1 MPLTLGQRRLRRLWS
16 KGIGLPGDNSVILG
30 VARRLRDTV
39 DAPVLGGIAV
49 ILHGYAR
56 TTTDLDL
63 YTPDRKATDVQLRAA
78 GARWD
83 TDKRE
88 HVLDHVRIHTV
99 TPTDAGH
106 VVQGTSII
114 DGVRVVSLKDL
125 IAIKL
130 LCGLGNFG
138 RTKDVADVEE
148 LIRILPLDKRFAGK
162 LPTAV
167 RAPFKD
173 LVDRVR
179 GRERQRRNERPF

>member
-1 MPLTLGQRRLRRLWS
+1 M
-16 KGIGLPGDNSVILG
+16 PGDNSVILG
-30 VARRLRDTV
+30 VARRLRVAV
-39 DAPVLGGIAV
+39 DASVLGGIAV

-56 TTTDLDL
+56 TTTDLDF
-63 YTPDRKATDVQLRAA
+63 YTADRKVTDVQLRAA

-83 TDKRE
+83 TEKRE

-99 TPTDAGH
+99 TPEDAGH
-106 VVQGTSII
+106 VVRDTSVI

-138 RTKDVADVEE
+138 RSKDVGDVEE
-148 LIRILPLDKRFAGK
+148 LIRVVPLDKRFAGK
-162 LPTAV
+162 LPPAV
-167 RAPFKD
+167 RAPFKE

-179 GRERQRRNERPF
+179 GRERQRRDERPF